1 MLTRIIIKNFRGIKS
16 AEILNLGKINLFI
29 GRNNVGKSCILEAIC
44 FIRCLFY
51 PSLLNEPLP
60 YLLLERRG
68 MERPFYTTRNFWYNY
83 RTENN
88 IFLELEFRKSEKL
101 NIEIV
106 WVSDDRF
113 RMLLNDPSGKLST
126 SIGGKYFYLVELYLN
141 GSIYQSAGN
150 LSDFIYSYPE
160 FSHYLKNITLIDDY
174 LARKLERLETN
185 IYGKILE
192 PRLDKKLVK
201 ELNECYGI
209 EAEGLAFIP
218 ASPTTR
224 TFRLAVTT
232 PKESLHIDEI
242 GDGTK
247 YAANILSLC
256 LLLENT
262 ALLIEEVESHQ
273 HSSALEKF
281 LRNLV
286 DIAIERNIQLFVTTH
301 SLEVIQILSKLTE
314 KYDIR
319 FFHLIR
325 STEGELT
332 VREIPGIDTKLL
344 SDFGLDMRRIETYKK
359 FIVIEGNEDEVFLE
373 QLFKKYGKIL
383 KDLAYVIKAWSKE
396 QVKNVVVALSST
408 GKEIIAM
415 QDYDK
420 NKREEIIESFS
431 KTLENRYSFELKD
444 NVFKIKERDSIIII
458 LPMGLPNDETLMKV
472 GITQHE
478 MEDYCLKLIAL
489 DENVRKWTSLTLE
502 ELAEDAK
509 RAKFRELNK
518 SSTLLR
524 VLAGKKG
531 IAYENLIRSIIE
543 NANIESLGKTIR
555 DLEILLK
562 Q

>member
-1 MLTRIIIKNFRGIKS
+1 
-16 AEILNLGKINLFI
+16 
-29 GRNNVGKSCILEAIC
+29 
-44 FIRCLFY
+44 
-51 PSLLNEPLP
+51 
-60 YLLLERRG
+60 
-68 MERPFYTTRNFWYNY
+68 
-83 RTENN
+83 
-88 IFLELEFRKSEKL
+88 
-101 NIEIV
+101 
-106 WVSDDRF
+106 
-113 RMLLNDPSGKLST
+113 
-126 SIGGKYFYLVELYLN
+126 
-141 GSIYQSAGN
+141 
-150 LSDFIYSYPE
+150 
-160 FSHYLKNITLIDDY
+160 
-174 LARKLERLETN
+174 
-185 IYGKILE
+185 
-192 PRLDKKLVK
+192 
-201 ELNECYGI
+201 
-209 EAEGLAFIP
+209 
-218 ASPTTR
+218 
-224 TFRLAVTT
+224 LAVTT

-281 LRNLV
+281 LQNLV

-325 STEGELT
+325 SAEGELT

-344 SDFGLDMRRIETYKK
+344 SDIGLDMRRIETYKK

-383 KDLAYVIKAWSKE
+383 KDLAYVIRAWSKE

-444 NVFKIKERDSIIII
+444 NVFKIKGGSMIMI

-489 DENVRKWTSLTLE
+489 DENVRKWTGLTLE

-543 NANIESLGKTIR
+543 NANIESLGKIIR